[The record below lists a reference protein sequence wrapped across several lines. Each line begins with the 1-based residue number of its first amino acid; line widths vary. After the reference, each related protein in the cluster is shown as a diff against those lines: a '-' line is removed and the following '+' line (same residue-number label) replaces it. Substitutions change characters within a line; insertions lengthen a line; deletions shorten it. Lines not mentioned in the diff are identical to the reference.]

1 MAAALSPEAK
11 NRADALNQWFDQQNV
26 DYSKPDDF
34 RDTLDQFAAEVQKLQ
49 KDKDTSK
56 GARSAIEKL
65 LKNLALFG
73 AGSPVPALEDL
84 NHVAM
89 RLVAKLNTSSH
100 LDDRDFDALAKRIQ
114 DIRQNLQNMLPV
126 GVPNANT
133 APNNAPANP
142 ELQALQDT
150 EKKIEELVEKG
161 KQAGAVLDAAI
172 VGGTVRS
179 GLTFNYNQ
187 GGVAKTDNYP
197 TAYHLA
203 IEIAE
208 LEKNAEFGKL
218 VNVAGKQTASLL
230 ANPVV
235 DAAEKWGKEV
245 SQLKVEM
252 TAKVKEL
259 FDADP
264 LVVAVIGARTA
275 LGGPAVKFDGS
286 QNLSAQTAAL
296 DAAVSA
302 MKTADFPGASATLRV
317 NELTPAEAL
326 LKQAKLSEWIRNL
339 ATTAPKLKA
348 LIDFVTGYPA
358 TATGPLKEHR
368 QKLDDL
374 ITDAQSDRSGL
385 TSDQA
390 EYVKTNFDPVVE
402 KVDGR
407 INNDLTIESGNLSSP
422 EYQYDRKKEELEA
435 LSDWDLVD
443 ASLTQGSKVHI
454 EEHGGIDLNRPI
466 EKAVY
471 DVLAARIFTDPEI
484 KRNEPGYRSTDAG
497 GDAKFDKW
505 LLARGRMSLRA
516 FKRKFVDSGAARSN
530 VGLWKAQ
537 PQDNASELTMFAF
550 LMNRGPLMLETYHH
564 PVVGPFLTELM
575 ERMLAQ
581 GSLRKGVM
589 AVRGTDGRYYP
600 KRLRSTDPQP
610 SAADIASGQVL
621 LPDPEFNYDKMHQPN
636 NGIAKFLTN
645 KVRELIQT
653 LQPQFNLDAF
663 YLSTIEELA
672 VSIFCDFNY
681 VDVISSSAQERTQT
695 PISPRT
701 ALVSAIEAVQ
711 NLAANVAH
719 TLLRYRA
726 ERKSQNWFAPMIN
739 YEEHLDAIGP
749 HVGDSDHEHEKDVEL
764 LEETIHKITTFYS
777 IHFNA
782 SVLHRAGTP
791 EKLGKVKMAPLAHSL
806 GVPNMHE
813 TLMVKDAKETVGR
826 DKVNVM
832 YDYDKYMMTLSMWSK
847 FLDSVIEGMPD
858 KMTPEDVEK
867 SSDNKGLIDTL
878 ITKILAV
885 AKLVPGTHYD
895 LVPIM
900 LYTVSQRILA
910 RFVDHR
916 DRMQVLGFL
925 KRRFTEACNKGQGL
939 DAFAPQMKPFLKM
952 FGVGTLDAEDL
963 AALTYVDTDSGN
975 RYHKDFAPVKDRDQR
990 QRVYDFLVSEWNEK
1004 HPGIKPPP
1012 VTDLRRPWFIDWSV
1026 YKLATGDLTKAA
1038 EEFYHQLEH
1047 LAPEA
1052 PADRVGI
1059 KDDVKK

>member
-100 LDDRDFDALAKRIQ
+100 LDDKDFDALAKRIQ
-114 DIRQNLQNMLPV
+114 DIRQNFQSMLPI
-126 GVPNANT
+126 GVANVNT
-133 APNNAPANP
+133 APNTASASP
-142 ELQALQDT
+142 ELQALQNI
-150 EKKIEELVEKG
+150 EQKIEQLVEKG
-161 KQAGAVLDAAI
+161 KQAGTVIDTAI
-172 VGGTVRS
+172 VAGTVRA
-179 GLTFNYNQ
+179 GLTFNYTV
-187 GGVAKTDNYP
+187 GGAAKSENYA
-197 TAYHLA
+197 TTYHLA
-203 IEIAE
+203 VEIAE
-208 LEKNAEFGKL
+208 LEHDGDFKKL
-218 VNVAGKQTASLL
+218 VDVAGKQPSTLL
-230 ANPVV
+230 ANPFV
-235 DAAEKWGKEV
+235 DAAAKWGAEIR
-245 SQLKVEM
+245 QLKTEM
-252 TAKVKEL
+252 NSKLKDI

-264 LVVAVIGARTA
+264 IVLAVITARTA
-275 LGGPAVKFDGS
+275 LSGATIKFDGS
-286 QNLSAQTAAL
+286 QNLSVQTAAL

-302 MKTADFPGASATLRV
+302 MKTADFPGLSANMRDT
-317 NELTPAEAL
+317 ELSPAEAL
-326 LKQAKLSEWIRNL
+326 VN
-339 ATTAPKLKA
+339 
-348 LIDFVTGYPA
+348 FVTGYPA
-358 TATGPLKEHR
+358 TGTGALKDHR

-385 TSDQA
+385 TTDQA
-390 EYVKTNFDPVVE
+390 EYVKTNFDPIIE

-407 INNDLTIESGNLSSP
+407 INSDMSIESGNLSDP
-422 EYQYDRKKEELEA
+422 EYQYNRKKEELEA
-435 LSDWDLVD
+435 LSDWDLVE

-454 EEHGGIDLNRPI
+454 EEHGGIDLTRPI
-466 EKAVY
+466 EKAMY
-471 DVLAARIFTDPEI
+471 DVLGARIFTDPEI
-484 KRNEPGYRSTDAG
+484 KRNEPGYRSTDVD

-537 PQDNASELTMFAF
+537 PPENASELTMFAF

-581 GSLRKGVM
+581 GSLRKGVI
-589 AVRGTDGRYYP
+589 AVRGADGRYYP
-600 KRLRSTDPQP
+600 KRLRPSDPQP
-610 SAADIASGQVL
+610 NAADIASGQVL

-663 YLSTIEELA
+663 YLGTIEELA

-701 ALVSAIEAVQ
+701 GLVSAIEAVQ

-726 ERKSQNWFAPMIN
+726 ERKSQNWFAPMIA
-739 YEEHLDAIGP
+739 YEQHLDAIGP

-764 LEETIHKITTFYS
+764 LEEVIHKITTFNS

-782 SVLHRAGTP
+782 SVLRRVGTP
-791 EKLGKVKMAPLAHSL
+791 EKLGKAKMAPLAHSL

-813 TLMVKDAKETVGR
+813 TLMVKDAKESVTR
-826 DKVNVM
+826 DKVNVL

-847 FLDSVIEGMPD
+847 FLDMVIEGLPAE
-858 KMTPEDVEK
+858 MTPEDVEK

-910 RFVDHR
+910 KFVDHR
-916 DRMQVLGFL
+916 ARMQVLGFL

-952 FGVGTLDAEDL
+952 FGVGTLDAEDEE
-963 AALTYVDTDSGN
+963 ALTYVDKDSGN
-975 RYHKDFAPVKDRDQR
+975 RYHKDFAPVKDWDQR
-990 QRVYDFLVSEWNEK
+990 QRVYDYLVSEWKEK
-1004 HPGIKPPP
+1004 HPGIQPPK
-1012 VTDLRRPWFIDWSV
+1012 VINLRRPNYVNWSIYRLV
-1026 YKLATGDLTKAA
+1026 TGDLTTAA
-1038 EEFYHQLEH
+1038 EEFYHQLDH
-1047 LAPEA
+1047 LSPEA
-1052 PADRVGI
+1052 PADRMGI